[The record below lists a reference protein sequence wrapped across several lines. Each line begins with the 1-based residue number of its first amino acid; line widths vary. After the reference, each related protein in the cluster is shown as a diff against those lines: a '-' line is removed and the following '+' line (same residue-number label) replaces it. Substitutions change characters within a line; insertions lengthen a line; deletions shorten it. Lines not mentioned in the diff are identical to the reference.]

1 MRSFL
6 VGLVFV
12 SGALLL
18 AGAAAQGKPKK
29 PAPDTAECHDDTD
42 CVLVTDGC
50 CGCNE
55 GGKQRALPKNARD
68 NYEKKRHAMCKSTMC
83 PQLMSEDKTCE
94 ARAVCKDKLCALSK

>member
-12 SGALLL
+12 AGASLL
-18 AGAAAQGKPKK
+18 AGTSQGKPKK
-29 PAPDTAECHDDTD
+29 PPPDTAECHDDTD

-55 GGKQRALPKNARD
+55 GGKQRAVPKRARD
-68 NYEKKRHAMCKSTMC
+68 NYEKKRRAICKSTMC

-94 ARAVCKDKLCALSK
+94 ARAVCKAKVCALSQ